1 MGHTV
6 AGGSLAPKPSEEI
19 MLMNSF
25 RHGHGCKF
33 PVEKFSWQRT
43 SRGCITIHN
52 GVLGEKGKELDTN
65 L

>member
-1 MGHTV
+1 MGPIV

-25 RHGHGCKF
+25 WHGHGYKF

-43 SRGCITIHN
+43 SRGRITIHN
-52 GVLGEKGKELDTN
+52 GVWGEMSKELATS